1 MRWRPGI
8 VNLRPRAGVL
18 GTEGSGANTVSELSL
33 FSVLH
38 AVLAAGLTYDV
49 LLHKERPVSSVLWLW
64 VVWTLPYAG
73 ALAYLTFGK
82 DRVTRGAEQRAA
94 VRTLVARR
102 VELHSTF
109 ERHAV
114 DRLHFDPEAS
124 HDHPGGH
131 IFRGTDPA
139 VGRNRVLRG
148 NRVRLLVDG
157 DEFFPELL
165 EAVKAAEDSVHLQ
178 TFIFGTGRMPE
189 RVRDALAEKASEGLD
204 VRLLYDRFGST
215 RAHFTDFFRPARRAG
230 VRVKSISQANPLKGR
245 FQVNLR
251 NHRKIA
257 VVDGRLGFA
266 GGINVQDKHHGPYAE
281 GNPIRD
287 YHLRLEGPAV
297 SDLQLQFVEDWV
309 FATGTSPD
317 RLLEARYFPD
327 VDERGDALVQVVPG
341 GPDVEGRGLSD
352 ALFGAITAAERSL
365 DLVTPYFVP
374 DEPVYQAVRYAAL
387 RGVDVR
393 LVVPER
399 GNHWYAE
406 QAARALYESLLE
418 AGVRIF
424 ERAPPFMHAKALV
437 ADGAYAM
444 LGSANLD
451 YRSLH
456 LNFETNVEVGDPE
469 FAAAVEDQ
477 IEEEL
482 RASREVELEEHR
494 SRPVARKLVQN
505 FCRLFQPVL

>member
-1 MRWRPGI
+1 MARGR
-8 VNLRPRAGVL
+8 RE
-18 GTEGSGANTVSELSL
+18 EGGRRETVSELSL

-38 AVLAAGLTYDV
+38 ALLAAVLTYDV

-73 ALAYLTFGK
+73 ALAYLTFGM
-82 DRVTRGAEQRAA
+82 DRVSRGAEERAA
-94 VRTLVARR
+94 TRSLVARR
-102 VELHSTF
+102 AELHPTF
-109 ERHAV
+109 EHHAV
-114 DRLHFDPEAS
+114 DQLHFDPEAG

-139 VGRNRVLRG
+139 VRRNRVLRG
-148 NRVRLLVDG
+148 NSLRLLVDG
-157 DEFFPELL
+157 DEYYPELL
-165 EAVKAAEDSVHLQ
+165 DAVADAESSVHLQ

-189 RVRDALAEKASEGLD
+189 RLRDALAEKAAEGVE

-215 RAHFTDFFRPARRAG
+215 RAHLTNFFRPAKRAG

-245 FQVNLR
+245 FQINLR

-257 VVDGRLGFA
+257 VVDGRVGFA
-266 GGINVQDKHHGPYAE
+266 GGINVKDSHYGPYADGE
-281 GNPIRD
+281 PIRD
-287 YHLRLEGPAV
+287 YHVRLEGPAV

-317 RLLEARYFPD
+317 ALLEERYFPD
-327 VDERGDALVQVVPG
+327 VESPGDALVQVVPG
-341 GPDVEGRGLSD
+341 GPDLEGRGLSD
-352 ALFGAITAAERSL
+352 ALFGVISAAERSL
-365 DLVTPYFVP
+365 ELVTPYFVP
-374 DEPVYQAVRYAAL
+374 DEPIYQALRYAAL

-406 QAARALYESLLE
+406 QAARALYEDLLE

-424 ERAPPFMHAKALV
+424 ERGPPFMHAKAVV

-444 LGSANLD
+444 MGSANLD

-456 LNFETNVEVGDPE
+456 LNFETNVEAGDPE
-469 FAAAVEDQ
+469 FAATVAEQ
-477 IEEEL
+477 IEEEVA
-482 RASREVELEEHR
+482 ASREVRLEEHR
-494 SRPVARKLVQN
+494 SRPVVRKLVQN